1 MRPGSG
7 EMQKLAVEHPS
18 PVDGASRVQAS
29 AEPKGI
35 GVGLVLR
42 LLKQFLVDLVGGH
55 QLRIAR
61 SCLDRDSAEVVLRD
75 RSTVAAPAMH
85 PNDIDRKRIERALD
99 RRARYRYVTPE
110 VRAVRNGYRVVSPCC
125 SRRIRPDGGVIDIAW
140 LRYVGSSRRWR
151 LYRKD
156 HNRVCWELREE
167 FANLFDALEELSLDA
182 DHAYWQ

>member
-7 EMQKLAVEHPS
+7 EMQKLAVAHPS
-18 PVDGASRVQAS
+18 PVDRATGVRPS
-29 AEPKGI
+29 ADAKGI
-35 GVGLVLR
+35 GVRLVLR
-42 LLKQFLVDLVGGH
+42 LLKHFLVDLVRGR

-61 SCLDRDSAEVVLRD
+61 SCMERDSAEVLLLD
-75 RSTVAAPAMH
+75 RISVPAPAMH

-110 VRAVRNGYRVVSPCC
+110 VHVARDGYRIVSPCC

-140 LRYVGSSRRWR
+140 LRYVGASRRWR

-156 HNRVCWELREE
+156 HERICWELREE
-167 FANLFDALEELSLDA
+167 FANLFDALEELTLDA
-182 DHAYWQ
+182 DQAYWQ